1 MKQDLQIFNL
11 IKKEEDRQT
20 SGIELIAS
28 ENYVS
33 AQVLAALG
41 STCTNKYAEGYPGAR
56 YYGGCE
62 VVDQI
67 EQLAIVSV
75 SFSKLSMQTCSHTQE
90 HRQTWQ

>member
-11 IKKEEDRQT
+11 IKKEEERQT

-33 AQVLAALG
+33 QQVLTALG
-41 STCTNKYAEGYPGAR
+41 SICTNKYAEGYPGAR

-62 VVDQI
+62 CVDVVED
-67 EQLAIVSV
+67 LAIEERLLWVLTSLTAV
-75 SFSKLSMQTCSHTQE
+75 TLPTDHL
-90 HRQTWQ
+90 